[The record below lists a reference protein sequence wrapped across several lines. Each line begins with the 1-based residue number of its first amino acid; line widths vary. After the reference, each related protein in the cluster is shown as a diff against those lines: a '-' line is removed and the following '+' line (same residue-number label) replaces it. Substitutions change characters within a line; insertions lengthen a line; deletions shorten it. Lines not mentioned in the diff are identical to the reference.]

1 MARYLWLVFSN
12 PTDGEDA
19 EYNRWYS
26 DEHMLDVLRID
37 VVSAAQRFEFAAS
50 SGGPDPSQ
58 RYLAIYEI
66 EAVSPDEA
74 MTAINTARA
83 AGKMRGT
90 TTLDPDILQWYFR
103 PIGPRV
109 ADDSRVRAVT

>member
-12 PTDGEDA
+12 PTDGEDT

-26 DEHMLDVLRID
+26 EEHMLDVLGID
-37 VVSAAQRFEFAAS
+37 VVSAAQRFEFAVS
-50 SGGPDPSQ
+50 SGGPDPRQ

-66 EAVSPDEA
+66 EATSPDEA

-83 AGKMRGT
+83 AGNMRGT

-109 ADDSRVRAVT
+109 IDERGSGP